1 MNTFKSYSWFQTFAV
16 FCMLYVSF
24 RVIPRRLNFIYRRF
38 GTLCLFHLL
47 AYEDGTECS
56 ETSANKIQTPGNYPK
71 ESIQQQCTSP
81 HCKHCK
87 KYTALRSDFS
97 AVLNWFTRIRQIP
110 ILKSFLVSAE
120 LFEVNLFISGNSN
133 NNFRWRSTRMFP
145 PLPTNKHA
153 AFMGANRRSARSG
166 CVHN

>member
-1 MNTFKSYSWFQTFAV
+1 MCTVLLPPGGYSIAVKYIISYHRQV
-16 FCMLYVSF
+16 G
-24 RVIPRRLNFIYRRF
+24 VILHTYPPMKM
-38 GTLCLFHLL
+38 
-47 AYEDGTECS
+47 EQCS
-56 ETSANKIQTPGNYPK
+56 ETFAYKIQTPGNYPK

-81 HCKHCK
+81 HCRHCK

-97 AVLNWFTRIRQIP
+97 AVLNWFTLIGQIP

-133 NNFRWRSTRMFP
+133 NNFRWRSTRVFP
-145 PLPTNKHA
+145 PLPTNKHV
-153 AFMGANRRSARSG
+153 AFIGANRRSARSG